1 MPTGQLTKKPLR
13 VKISGKSPNIWKSN
27 IHLNNPLYKGNIKKG
42 KYFEMKTFFFVD
54 NATTK
59 KLQLISCLNGKRQKA
74 FPLRSAI
81 RQEKETKTSIL
92 GEYGKK

>member
-1 MPTGQLTKKPLR
+1 
-13 VKISGKSPNIWKSN
+13 
-27 IHLNNPLYKGNIKKG
+27 
-42 KYFEMKTFFFVD
+42 MKTFFFVD

-81 RQEKETKTSIL
+81 RQGCLLSLFLLNIVMKILASAIRQEKETKTSIL